1 MLHLAAVGLLLS
13 ALVIPWGGEA
23 DLGAPPCQFRWGFAA
38 LHAALPSIVGNC
50 LDDEVAVSAAGD
62 AIQHT
67 SHGLL
72 VWRAVEGVAA
82 FTDGRRTWEVTPYG
96 LLDRPNDQR
105 FAWEADPGRL
115 PVYRRT
121 ARDGDPGAVA
131 PGALLPAHR
140 IVAFYGNPRYPGL
153 GALGQ
158 GDPAPML
165 DRLQAQAAAYAVA
178 DPATPVLPALELI
191 AAVADPTPGPDGGY
205 RTRATPDLIARVAG
219 WAASRGDLLILDVQ
233 PGRAAVADEV
243 QALLP
248 FLARP
253 NVELAL
259 DPEFA
264 MAPGQVPGQ
273 VYGRLD
279 AATVNG
285 VIATLGALVTQGK
298 LPPKVLIIHR
308 FREDMLTNAAD
319 ILLDP
324 RVQVVIDMDGF
335 GSPSAKRSSYNAYVR
350 AERVQF
356 TGAKLFYDLD
366 APLWSPQD
374 VLGLDP
380 KPSVVIYQ

>member
-1 MLHLAAVGLLLS
+1 MLHLALIGLWLALLVS
-13 ALVIPWGGEA
+13 PLGGVVDA
-23 DLGAPPCQFRWGFAA
+23 GSPPCQFRWGFAA
-38 LHAALPSIVGNC
+38 LHTALPSVVGAC
-50 LDDEVAVSAAGD
+50 LDDERAVSAAGD

-72 VWRAVEGVAA
+72 VWRAAEGVAA
-82 FTDGRRTWEVTPYG
+82 FTDGRRTWETTPYG
-96 LLDRPNDQR
+96 LLERPNDQR
-105 FAWEADPGRL
+105 FAWEANPGRL
-115 PVYRRT
+115 PIYRRT
-121 ARDGDPGAVA
+121 ARDGDPGVVA

-153 GALGQ
+153 GALGE
-158 GDPAPML
+158 GAPAAML
-165 DRLQAQAAAYAVA
+165 DRLQAQAAAYAAA
-178 DPATPVLPALELI
+178 DPTTPVLPALELI
-191 AAVADPTPGPDGGY
+191 ASVADPTPGADGAY

-219 WAASRGDLLILDVQ
+219 WAASRDDLLILDVQ
-233 PGRAAVADEV
+233 PGRAAVAEEV

-253 NVELAL
+253 DVDLAL

-264 MAPGQVPGQ
+264 MAPDQVPGQ

-285 VIATLGALVTQGK
+285 VIATLGALVTQDK

-319 ILLDP
+319 IVLDP

-335 GSPSAKRSSYNAYVR
+335 GSPAAKRSSYDAYVR

-356 TGAKLFYDLD
+356 TGAKLFYNLD
-366 APLWSPQD
+366 APLWTPRD
-374 VLGLDP
+374 VLSLDP
-380 KPSVVIYQ
+380 RPSVVIYQ